1 MGRESYL
8 SLISKHSNSLDIFMI
23 KTARMK
29 VSLIV
34 DSFKDNGVVLRST
47 HLLSY

>member
-1 MGRESYL
+1 MARESYP
-8 SLISKHSNSLDIFMI
+8 SLISNYSNSLDIFMI
-23 KTARMK
+23 DTGRMK